1 MTMSFRPLKLLTD
14 TRLVQYL
21 RNTLPGMKAILAPPI
36 SAEDLALVTIHAA
49 LGKLQGIK
57 ENRVVEVEELDYI
70 VKNTNF

>member
-1 MTMSFRPLKLLTD
+1 
-14 TRLVQYL
+14 
-21 RNTLPGMKAILAPPI
+21 MKAILAPPI